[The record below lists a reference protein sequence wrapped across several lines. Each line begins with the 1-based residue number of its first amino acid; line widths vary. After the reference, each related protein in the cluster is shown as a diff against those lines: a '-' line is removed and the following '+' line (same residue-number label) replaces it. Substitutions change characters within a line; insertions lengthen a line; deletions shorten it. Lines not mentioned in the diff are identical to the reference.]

1 MKKSIISL
9 VALLFLAVGFT
20 SCEKKSEGLTKVTFY
35 ANIELEGD
43 DYMIVAKGSAFTDPG
58 FTATMNGQD
67 VSKDVKVEG
76 GVDTSVSGVY
86 TIEYS
91 IVNADGFP
99 ATASRTVVVLDPVD
113 PVEGMWELDQAKS
126 QRVYNGATAPYK
138 GAFDFLIINNGDGTY
153 FVEDLMAG
161 WYAQGAGYGSNYA
174 MQAIISIDDNGVISL
189 EESYVPGWGDA
200 ADKLEDGMFDA
211 ANSTISY
218 KLFYADVI
226 EFDVE
231 INKLDLGL

>member
-9 VALLFLAVGFT
+9 VALLFLALGFT
-20 SCEKKSEGLTKVTFY
+20 SCEKKSEGLTRVTFY

-43 DYMIVAKGSAFTDPG
+43 DYMVVAKGSTFTDPG
-58 FTATMNGQD
+58 FSATMNGQD
-67 VSKDVKVEG
+67 VTNDVKVEG
-76 GVDTSVSGVY
+76 DVDTSVSGVY
-86 TIEYS
+86 SIEYS
-91 IVNADGFP
+91 ILNADGFP
-99 ATASRTVVVLDPVD
+99 ATATRTVVVLDATD
-113 PVEGMWELDQAKS
+113 PVEGMWELDKAKS
-126 QRVYNGATAPYK
+126 QRVYDGTPAPYK

-174 MQAIISIDDNGVISL
+174 MQAVISIDDNGAITL
-189 EESYVPGWGDA
+189 EESIVPGWGDA
-200 ADKLEDGMFDA
+200 ADKLEEGKFDA

-226 EFDVE
+226 EFDVV

>member
-20 SCEKKSEGLTKVTFY
+20 SCEKESEGLTRVTFY

-43 DYMIVAKGSAFTDPG
+43 DYMVVAKGSTFTDPG
-58 FTATMNGQD
+58 FSATMNGED
-67 VSKDVKVEG
+67 VTNDVKVEG
-76 GVDTSVSGVY
+76 DVDTSVSGVY
-86 TIEYS
+86 SIEYS

-99 ATASRTVVVLDPVD
+99 AVATRTVVVLDAND
-113 PVEGMWELDQAKS
+113 PVEGMWELDKAKS

-161 WYAQGAGYGSNYA
+161 WYAQGAGYGSDYA
-174 MQAIISIDDNGVISL
+174 MQAVISIDDNGAITL
-189 EESYVPGWGDA
+189 EKSFVPGWGDK
-200 ADKLEDGMFDA
+200 ADKLEEGKFDA

-226 EFDVE
+226 EFDVV